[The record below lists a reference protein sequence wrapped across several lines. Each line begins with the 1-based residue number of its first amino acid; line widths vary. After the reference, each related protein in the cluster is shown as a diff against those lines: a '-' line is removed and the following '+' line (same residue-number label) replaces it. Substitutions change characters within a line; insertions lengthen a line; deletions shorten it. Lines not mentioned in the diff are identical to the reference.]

1 MEEYKVGEVFQFG
14 KIKLRCVLGTGCNKC
29 FFSHF
34 KFDDDIF
41 ITKNVI
47 GPCDG
52 ISRSDKND
60 IIFVKVEEDNE

>member
-41 ITKNVI
+41 MVTI
-47 GPCDG
+47 
-52 ISRSDKND
+52 
-60 IIFVKVEEDNE
+60 